1 MLKSAKI
8 QFFKSQYNNWYCQN
22 VIQIFLA
29 LLSFFATSSETYQY
43 FQGRRSNQCHRAMA
57 RVDFLPRSLETLS
70 TSLVFL
76 IYKPRFSDCQSKSLE
91 ASEVALVVFTADR
104 RPWE

>member
-29 LLSFFATSSETYQY
+29 LLSSFATSSETYQY
-43 FQGRRSNQCHRAMA
+43 F
-57 RVDFLPRSLETLS
+57 DFSWRYLVLRTLGKNCKHLAKKQL
-70 TSLVFL
+70 TLGKYF
-76 IYKPRFSDCQSKSLE
+76 DN
-91 ASEVALVVFTADR
+91 
-104 RPWE
+104 

>member
-57 RVDFLPRSLETLS
+57 RVNFLLRPENQYIYWAPRKRPLESLKWHWLFLPSIGANVNSGL
-70 TSLVFL
+70 
-76 IYKPRFSDCQSKSLE
+76 
-91 ASEVALVVFTADR
+91 
-104 RPWE
+104 